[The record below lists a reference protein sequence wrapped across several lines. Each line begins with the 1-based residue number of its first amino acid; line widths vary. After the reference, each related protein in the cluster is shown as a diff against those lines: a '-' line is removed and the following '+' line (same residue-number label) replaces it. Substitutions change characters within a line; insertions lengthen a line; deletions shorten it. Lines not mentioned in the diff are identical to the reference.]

1 MKPNL
6 RSLLCGAA
14 VAAFVIA
21 PTLPGFGQTTIS
33 PSAGMPA
40 APSLPA
46 PPPAPPAPPMPPMP
60 HVPHDAGWATAPARS
75 FNANS
80 VRLEDIVGTLTVA
93 VRDNG
98 PMTVEVSGNPHRVKQ
113 VSVSEEDGRV
123 IVDGSSS
130 EEDKNSVW
138 DWKNWF
144 NFSNLDYDHHGNLFV
159 KVTVPRGADVHVQD
173 LVGDVTIGDTMGA
186 LNLEAAATKAH
197 IGKVESAKI
206 SIGGSGRVDI
216 TSVQNDL
223 NLDSG
228 GSGRITVG
236 SAGSVKADI
245 AGSGDAHFGPI
256 AGGMSLDIAGSGDVT
271 AARVNGPVHLDIAG
285 SGTVHIADGIANPL
299 HVSIM
304 GAGNLYFGGVAVD
317 PHIEAV
323 GSGTVRIKAYRGK
336 LNSEGMADVKIGE

>member
-1 MKPNL
+1 MKSNL

-14 VAAFVIA
+14 VAAFLIA
-21 PTLPGFGQTTIS
+21 PTVSGFGQTS
-33 PSAGMPA
+33 HA
-40 APSLPA
+40 
-46 PPPAPPAPPMPPMP
+46 PPAPPAPPTPPAPTMPHMPPMP
-60 HVPHDAGWATAPARS
+60 PTPHDGNWMVAPARS
-75 FNANS
+75 FNTNS
-80 VRLEDIVGTLTVA
+80 LKLEDIVGTLTVA
-93 VRDNG
+93 VKDSG
-98 PMTVEVSGNPHRVKQ
+98 PMTVEVSGNPHRVKR
-113 VSVSEEDGRV
+113 VSLSQDDGRLVIDGASDEEDN
-123 IVDGSSS
+123 S
-130 EEDKNSVW
+130 SVW

-144 NFSNLDYDHHGNLFV
+144 NFSNLDYDHHGNLFI
-159 KVTVPRGADVHVQD
+159 KVTVPRGADVHVED

-186 LNLEAAATKAH
+186 LSMEAAATKAR

-206 SIGGSGRVDI
+206 SIGGSGRIDI
-216 TSVQNDL
+216 ASVQNEL
-223 NLDSG
+223 NLESG

-299 HVSIM
+299 HVDIM

-317 PHIEAV
+317 PKIDAV
-323 GSGTVRIKAYRGK
+323 GSGAVRIKAYRGR